1 MTVKFWKGN
10 ELCRVLICRS
20 SLPAT
25 DVTGELGSLARFL
38 SAVST
43 QPDVVACSGC
53 HVDLVKTI
61 DQSDYF
67 PQGVQSCFRFEQLSL
82 PTLIHKSKYSVFGQI
97 DFFSVLQAL
106 MVSLGGCLTEEWAL
120 RRSKVST
127 PFSSSFLL
135 VTEWVVSVQ
144 CDTVLNIE
152 MGFYRQLPV
161 ASLTSGHFQFS
172 VQSLSRNGN
181 SSSGTWLNMPQYK
194 EVKGFAAGLDLILSL

>member
-1 MTVKFWKGN
+1 MFPFQAIFQHFFISALSDIAEHVTAQQCFAVEFETVGVYRYMTVKFWRGH

-82 PTLIHKSKYSVFGQI
+82 LTLMHKSKYSVFGQI

-106 MVSLGGCLTEEWAL
+106 MMCLGGSLTEEWAL
-120 RRSKVST
+120 RSPELTKVST
-127 PFSSSFLL
+127 PSPSSFLL
-135 VTEWVVSVQ
+135 VV
-144 CDTVLNIE
+144 D
-152 MGFYRQLPV
+152 
-161 ASLTSGHFQFS
+161 
-172 VQSLSRNGN
+172 
-181 SSSGTWLNMPQYK
+181 
-194 EVKGFAAGLDLILSL
+194 